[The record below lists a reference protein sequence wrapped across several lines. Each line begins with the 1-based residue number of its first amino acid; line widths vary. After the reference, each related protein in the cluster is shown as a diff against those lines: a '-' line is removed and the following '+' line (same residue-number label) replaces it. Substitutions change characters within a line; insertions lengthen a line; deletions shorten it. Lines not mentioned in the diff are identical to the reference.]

1 MTPLRWLALLTPVA
15 ALACGDEVWQTPAL
29 GTLERDRIELVAES
43 NDPIAEIAVR
53 EGDGVVAD
61 QLLVRQD
68 DTRLRAQLALAQG
81 TRDQARARLAELERG
96 PRAERITE
104 ARARL
109 AGAESALA
117 VARRELERAR
127 TLATQ
132 NFRSR
137 SELDLAQGR
146 HDEALARRNEARA
159 ALEALEDGTTREE
172 LDQARS
178 ALATAEAAVVD
189 AEVRVQRLTVRAPAP
204 GRIDALPFE
213 LGERPAA
220 GAVVAVVLADT
231 APYARVYVPQPL
243 RVTLTEGAHARVVVP
258 GLEREFRGRL
268 RTVSREASFT
278 PYFALTQHDRS
289 RLAYVAEVDLDPAE
303 ARELP
308 TGVPVEVRFEPRT
321 DVAERTDE

>member
-1 MTPLRWLALLTPVA
+1 MPRARLGALAALT
-15 ALACGDEVWQTPAL
+15 ALACGGDASQTAAL

-43 NDPIAEIAVR
+43 NDPLVEIGVR
-53 EGDGVVAD
+53 EGDLVTAG

-68 DTRLRAQLALAQG
+68 DTRLRAQLALAEG
-81 TRDQARARLAELERG
+81 ARDQARARLAELERG
-96 PRAERITE
+96 PRAERIRE
-104 ARARL
+104 GRARL

-117 VARRELERAR
+117 VASRELERAR
-127 TLATQ
+127 ALATQ

-159 ALEALEDGTTREE
+159 SLEALEDGTTREE

-178 ALATAEAAVVD
+178 ALATAEAAVAD
-189 AEVRVQRLTVRAPAP
+189 ADVRLQRLAVRAPAA

-220 GAVVAVVLADT
+220 GAVVAVLLADT
-231 APYARVYVPQPL
+231 APYARVYVPQLL
-243 RVTLTEGAHARVVVP
+243 RVTLTEGAPARVVVP

-268 RTVSREASFT
+268 RSVSREASFT

-289 RLAYVAEVDLDPAE
+289 RLAYVAEVDLDAPE